1 MKLTVK
7 RTLSVI
13 LSAVMVLALA
23 ATGFAAAKNQTFDR
37 STTGT
42 EKVITGYTADGT
54 ENGVLSLEAALKATE
69 KVDGKF
75 VIVDYTFTGVAAN
88 AFNPNDA
95 SVNMA
100 AREFLATVKELVVAE
115 GIADIGEN
123 AFANLPNLEKVTFK
137 GDANVGRNAFLNC
150 PKLKEVTFE
159 KNAVVGAEAFYGCDA
174 LKKVAFAQD
183 ADLDKDA
190 FKNADNLEEVIFS
203 ENGSVKGVNALAN
216 TAFVKN
222 YPVDFV
228 MNGSTLVYYKGND
241 EEVTIPLNVTAIGDG
256 AFAGNTHLK
265 TVNITKYVDTLGDSA
280 FEGCTALENVNFA
293 TFGSIENIGADVFT
307 DTPYY
312 DDFDGDFFTIGTVL
326 IKYLG
331 EDEHVDIPNTVTSIA
346 PDCFMGCYASA
357 DREDDDTK
365 SGYTWVVS
373 SIFVPASVKQL
384 GDNCFALE
392 QLEDGSYYVPTIYAY
407 ENTEGMTAVKEAG
420 YDVTVM
426 PALGDVDGDGEITA
440 EDARRAL
447 RLSVHL
453 DYDLEPQYVHAADV
467 NGDEKV
473 TAEDARTILRL
484 AIELENYT
492 PEDLLYMPMTKTEIL
507 MAYINAVDV
516 AIRYN
521 AGYTKASS
529 SVVTG
534 SDMCPAASANFYS
547 TLSGKGAVNETKT
560 YAPKTK
566 EALDNLFISAPV
578 SEKNIAS
585 ATCTLSENGKYTIN
599 IKFKDVADNFGDSAI
614 VKVLPAKTRGYFASS
629 FTGKSWWNGT
639 RESNAVT
646 KFDLSYNNCAIS
658 AVLDRDTNKLESVK
672 QTVGYRFNVD
682 GRINGLAISSNMW
695 KTGDATLDRLEEVN
709 YTQFIYNPIVN
720 DRT

>member
-13 LSAVMVLALA
+13 LSVVMVLALA

-95 SVNMA
+95 GVNLA
-100 AREFLATVKELVVAE
+100 ARDFLNTVKELVVEE

-123 AFANLPNLEKVTFK
+123 AFANLPVLEKVTFK
-137 GDANVGRNAFLNC
+137 GDANVGKNAFLNC
-150 PKLKEVTFE
+150 PKLQEVTFE

-174 LKKVAFAQD
+174 LKKVTFAQD

-190 FKNADNLEEVIFS
+190 FKNADNLEDVIFS
-203 ENGSVKGVNALAN
+203 EDSSVKGVNALAD

-256 AFAGNTHLK
+256 AF
-265 TVNITKYVDTLGDSA
+265 
-280 FEGCTALENVNFA
+280 EGCSALQNVNFA

-312 DDFDGDFFTIGTVL
+312 NDFDGDFFTIGTVL

-331 EDEHVDIPNTVTSIA
+331 EDEHVNIPNTVTSIA
-346 PDCFMGCYASA
+346 PDCFLGCYASV

-373 SIFVPASVKQL
+373 SIFVPASVTQL
-384 GDNCFALE
+384 GDNCFALG
-392 QLEDGSYYVPTIYAY
+392 QLEDGSYYVPAIYAY
-407 ENTEGMTAVKEAG
+407 ENTEGMTAVQDAG

-426 PALGDVDGDGEITA
+426 PVLGDVDGDGEVTA

-484 AIELENYT
+484 AIEMENYT

-507 MAYINAVDV
+507 MAYINAVDT

-534 SDMCPAASANFYS
+534 SDMCPAASAIFS
-547 TLSGKGAVNETKT
+547 GELGGKGAVNETKT
-560 YAPKTK
+560 YAPNTR

-578 SEKNIAS
+578 SEKNIAG
-585 ATCTLSENGKYTIN
+585 ATCVLGDNGKYTIN

-629 FTGKSWWNGT
+629 FTDKSWWNGT
-639 RESNAVT
+639 RESNALT

-658 AVLDRDTNKLESVK
+658 AVLDRETNKLESVK